1 MISSTFSL
9 INVIGW
15 ALIHFIWQGALIGV
29 VTALLMWA
37 LRNARPQSRY
47 LIACCALLLCAILPM
62 IAILKN
68 IDTSQAYLQ
77 NTVMNASTQSA
88 ANEQDAVMQTRLWLQ
103 ANMQWIVLWW
113 SLVVTLLSLR
123 LGMGLLW
130 LRGYY
135 EGKRG
140 IENHFWQNKLDHIS
154 QQFGIHKRVLLRV
167 VDDIESPVTIG
178 FFRPMVLIPASLI
191 TGMPTELLEA
201 LIAHEVAHISRFD
214 YAINLLQNLIEML
227 LFFHPAVW
235 WISKKIRIE
244 RENIADDLA
253 ARNLGEPRRLALALQ
268 ELDKFQLLTPQLAQA
283 AHGGNLMFRIK
294 RLIRPE
300 VKSSYWKTAVI
311 IILAVFVIWLI
322 AVAKVAMTFYNPF
335 NLSDPIDS
343 KSISQTKLAKEVAK
357 DVVIAN
363 PDGVVVA
370 RIDFAKAGCRPEYP
384 RVSLR
389 NEETGM
395 TTLAVVT
402 GVDGKVSKVD
412 ILESSGYR
420 GLDSAVKDQLL
431 SGNCIN
437 KPGTLN
443 GEPIATT
450 TKVQYKWVLD

>member
-37 LRNARPQSRY
+37 LRNARPQTRY
-47 LIACCALLLCAILPM
+47 FIVCFALLLCAILPM

-68 IDTSQAYLQ
+68 IDTSQAYSQ
-77 NTVMNASTQSA
+77 NSVMNASTQSA
-88 ANEQDAVMQTRLWLQ
+88 SNEQDTVMQARLWLQ
-103 ANMQWIVLWW
+103 TNMPWIVLWW

-140 IENHFWQNKLDHIS
+140 VENQFWQNKLDHIS

-167 VDDIESPVTIG
+167 VDDIDSPVTIG
-178 FFRPMVLIPASLI
+178 FFRPMVLIPASLL
-191 TGMPTELLEA
+191 TGMPTDLLEA

-235 WISKKIRIE
+235 WISKKIRSE

-268 ELDKFQLLTPQLAQA
+268 ELDKFQLLTPQLALA

-300 VKSSYWKTAVI
+300 VKGSYWKTAVI
-311 IILAVFVIWLI
+311 IILCVFVVWLI
-322 AVAKVAMTFYNPF
+322 AVAKVVIPFYYTS

-343 KSISQTKLAKEVAK
+343 KSISQTKLAKN
-357 DVVIAN
+357 VVAN
-363 PDGVVVA
+363 PDGALVA
-370 RIDFAKAGCRPEYP
+370 RIDFSKAGCKPEYP

-395 TTLAVVT
+395 TSLSVT
-402 GVDGKVSKVD
+402 TGIDGKISNVE
-412 ILESSGYR
+412 ITTSSGYR
-420 GLDSAVKDQLL
+420 GLDNAVYEKLM
-431 SGNCIN
+431 SGSCIN
-437 KPGTLN
+437 KPGTKD
-443 GEPIATT
+443 GIPIATT
-450 TKVQYKWVLD
+450 TKVQYLWTLD